1 MTSVPVKEALQ
12 KEREVE
18 ETPEPR
24 EFIRKRT
31 KTRSKQK
38 NKRRDNRPI
47 EVKRAKLAERGIII

>member
-1 MTSVPVKEALQ
+1 VTVVAKEAPNLEEDEP
-12 KEREVE
+12 KEEMA
-18 ETPEPR
+18 PR